1 MTLRS
6 DRIKKLLNQ
15 SLKNQFIRE
24 RVKLNLVF
32 NLQYNLLNLLH
43 RAYII

>member
-6 DRIKKLLNQ
+6 DSIKKLLNQ

-32 NLQYNLLNLLH
+32 NLQYNL
-43 RAYII
+43 